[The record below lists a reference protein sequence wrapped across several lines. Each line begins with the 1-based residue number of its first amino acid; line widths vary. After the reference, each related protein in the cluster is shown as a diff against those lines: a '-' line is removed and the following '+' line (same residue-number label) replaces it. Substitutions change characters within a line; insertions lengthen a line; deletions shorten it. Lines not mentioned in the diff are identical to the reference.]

1 MDGDPTE
8 FRVFSSI
15 QNGFNVF
22 DACAALAGRFASLN
36 Q

>member
-8 FRVFSSI
+8 IRVLSSI
-15 QNGFNVF
+15 QNGSNVF